1 MSKDIIKQSKKDP
14 KVGTG
19 KKPKGSSRR
28 LYTDE
33 NPKDTCKVK
42 FRTVSD
48 IRETFSSSCFKSK
61 SHARQSQIIN
71 LVHQRVR
78 AAYQNAKDPKVKK
91 RLKKAFDYAKKR
103 KEKSK
108 EKTKK
113 MNEKKASY
121 ENNIKDSNF
130 KLGYKIVAFDGE
142 NFLSLQN
149 PDKIYDIEIGD
160 NLSDKNGVFLGTTKD
175 FVIDY
180 YTELTD
186 FEDCLITCK
195 YNLKNLIKGNPEEE
209 GEVLV
214 RNCEVIGIK
223 LLSEDIKKESSKR
236 PSFFRKNFDYN
247 ERLKH
252 LHKNKAEDSDVT
264 EVTSK
269 FKNELDNEI
278 EISLKKVYDEND
290 VKNFWGIKV
299 KMEGPKTYIDETFTP
314 MELIELSNGIMEVM
328 QKDKAEKFELVN
340 SAKDYNSPREGK
352 KRWSTKYKKSINC
365 NNPKGFSQKQYCKRK
380 SRGGNYKKSRAKNIS
395 NIYKFCSSDKPYIQK
410 NASISSYT
418 RTFYANTNNKE
429 LVWHRDANDRDI
441 KVLAG
446 EGWSIQFENKLPI
459 KLSSGSK
466 VFIPKN
472 SWHRLVKSAGK
483 MKDLLI
489 EINEAY
495 YEESILENGEET
507 IIKIYPDSQ
516 ETESGIINVLSIQ
529 IDSPNGMFEYTFTPN
544 EARAISQGFKKILD
558 LDYSI

>member
-1 MSKDIIKQSKKDP
+1 MSDDIIKNSKKDP

-19 KKPKGSSRR
+19 KKPKGSGRR

-42 FRTVSD
+42 FRTVTD

-61 SHARQSQIIN
+61 THARQSQIIN

-78 AAYQNAKDPKVKK
+78 AAYENAKDPKVKK
-91 RLKKAFDYAKKR
+91 RLKKAYEYAKKR

-108 EKTKK
+108 EKTKR
-113 MNEKKASY
+113 MN
-121 ENNIKDSNF
+121 
-130 KLGYKIVAFDGE
+130 
-142 NFLSLQN
+142 
-149 PDKIYDIEIGD
+149 
-160 NLSDKNGVFLGTTKD
+160 
-175 FVIDY
+175 
-180 YTELTD
+180 
-186 FEDCLITCK
+186 
-195 YNLKNLIKGNPEEE
+195 
-209 GEVLV
+209 
-214 RNCEVIGIK
+214 
-223 LLSEDIKKESSKR
+223 KKESSSR
-236 PSFFRKNFDYN
+236 PPFFRTNFDYN

-252 LHKNKAEDSDVT
+252 LHKNKSDDSEVT

-290 VKNFWGIKV
+290 VKDFWGIKV

-314 MELIELSNGIMEVM
+314 MELLELSNGIMEVIE
-328 QKDKAEKFELVN
+328 KDKGEKFELDN
-340 SAKDYNSPREGK
+340 YAKDYNAPREGK

-380 SRGGNYKKSRAKNIS
+380 SRGGSYKKSRLKNIS
-395 NIYKFCSSDKPYIQK
+395 NIYKYCSSDKPYIQK
-410 NASISSYT
+410 NSSVSSYT
-418 RTFYANTNNKE
+418 RTFYANTSDQE

-459 KLSSGSK
+459 KLSAGSK

-472 SWHRLVKSAGK
+472 SWHRLVKTAGK

-495 YEESILENGEET
+495 YEESIVENGEET

-544 EARAISQGFKKILD
+544 EARAISEGFKKILD
-558 LDYSI
+558 LDYTI

>member
-1 MSKDIIKQSKKDP
+1 MSKDFIKESKKDP

-19 KKPKGSSRR
+19 KKPKGSKRR

-48 IRETFSSSCFKSK
+48 IRDTFSSSCFKSK

-78 AAYQNAKDPKVKK
+78 AAYQNAKDPEVKK
-91 RLKKAFDYAKKR
+91 RLKKAFEYAKKR

-121 ENNIKDSNF
+121 KNNKRESNF
-130 KLGYKIVAFDGE
+130 RLGYKIVAFDGE

-149 PDKIYDIEIGD
+149 PDKKYDIELGD
-160 NLSDKNGVFLGTTKD
+160 LLSDKGGVFLGTTKD
-175 FVIDY
+175 FVVDY
-180 YTELTD
+180 YAELTD

-195 YNLKNLIKGNPEEE
+195 YSLENLIKGVPEEE

-214 RNCEVIGIK
+214 RSCEVIGIEFIN
-223 LLSEDIKKESSKR
+223 EDIQKESSKK
-236 PSFFRKNFDYN
+236 PAFFRTNFDYN

-252 LHKNKAEDSDVT
+252 LHKNKIDDSEVT

-278 EISLKKVYDEND
+278 EISLEKVYCEND
-290 VKNFWGIKV
+290 IKNFWGIKV

-314 MELIELSNGIMEVM
+314 MELTELSNGIIEIIEE
-328 QKDKAEKFELVN
+328 DKGDSFELTN
-340 SAKDYNSPREGK
+340 SAKDYNSPREGS

-365 NNPKGFSQKQYCKRK
+365 NKPKGFSQKQYCKRK
-380 SRGGNYKKSRAKNIS
+380 SIGGKYKKSRLKNIS
-395 NIYKFCSSDKPYIQK
+395 NIYKFCSNDKPYIQK
-410 NASISSYT
+410 NNSTSSYT
-418 RTFYANTNNKE
+418 RRFYSNVDSSD
-429 LVWHRDANDRDI
+429 LVWHRDANDRNI
-441 KVLAG
+441 TVLDG
-446 EGWSIQFENKLPI
+446 HGWSIQFENKLPI

-472 SWHRLVKSAGK
+472 SWHRLIKSAGK

-489 EINEAY
+489 QINEAY
-495 YEESILENGEET
+495 YEKSIVENGQET
-507 IIKIYPDSQ
+507 IIKIYPDSE
-516 ETESGIINVLSIQ
+516 ETEGGIINVLSVE
-529 IDSPNGMFEYTFTPN
+529 IDSPNGFLEYTFTPS
-544 EARAISQGFKKILD
+544 EAKSICEGMQKILN
-558 LDYSI
+558 LGY

>member
-1 MSKDIIKQSKKDP
+1 MSKDFIKESKKDP

-19 KKPKGSSRR
+19 KKPKGSKRR

-48 IRETFSSSCFKSK
+48 IRDTFSSSCFKSK

-78 AAYQNAKDPKVKK
+78 AAYQNAKDPEVKK
-91 RLKKAFDYAKKR
+91 RLKKAFEYAKKR

-121 ENNIKDSNF
+121 KNNKRESSF
-130 KLGYKIVAFDGE
+130 RLGYKIVAFDGE

-149 PDKIYDIEIGD
+149 PDKKYDIELGD
-160 NLSDKNGVFLGTTKD
+160 LLSDKGGVFLGTTKD
-175 FVIDY
+175 FVVDY
-180 YTELTD
+180 YAELTD

-195 YNLKNLIKGNPEEE
+195 YSLENLIKGVPEEE

-214 RNCEVIGIK
+214 RSCEVIGIEFIN
-223 LLSEDIKKESSKR
+223 EDIQKESSKK
-236 PSFFRKNFDYN
+236 PAFFRTNFDYN

-252 LHKNKAEDSDVT
+252 LHKNKIDDSEVT

-278 EISLKKVYDEND
+278 EISLEKVYDEND
-290 VKNFWGIKV
+290 IKNFWGIKV

-314 MELIELSNGIMEVM
+314 MELTELSNGIIEIIEE
-328 QKDKAEKFELVN
+328 DKGDSFELTN
-340 SAKDYNSPREGK
+340 SAKDYNSPREGS

-365 NNPKGFSQKQYCKRK
+365 NKPKGFSQKQYCKRK
-380 SRGGNYKKSRAKNIS
+380 SIGGKYKKSRLKNIS
-395 NIYKFCSSDKPYIQK
+395 NIYKFCSNDKPYIQK
-410 NASISSYT
+410 NNSTSSYT
-418 RTFYANTNNKE
+418 RRFYSNVDSSD
-429 LVWHRDANDRDI
+429 LVWHRDANDRNI
-441 KVLAG
+441 TVLDG
-446 EGWSIQFENKLPI
+446 HGWSIQFENKLPI

-472 SWHRLVKSAGK
+472 SWHRLIKSAGK

-489 EINEAY
+489 QINEAY
-495 YEESILENGEET
+495 YEKSIVENGQET
-507 IIKIYPDSQ
+507 IIKIYPDSE
-516 ETESGIINVLSIQ
+516 ETEGGIINVLSVE
-529 IDSPNGMFEYTFTPN
+529 IDSPNGFLEYTFTPS
-544 EARAISQGFKKILD
+544 EAKSICEGMQKILN
-558 LDYSI
+558 LGY

>member
-1 MSKDIIKQSKKDP
+1 MSRDFIKESKKDP

-19 KKPKGSSRR
+19 KKPEGSDRR

-33 NPKDTCKVK
+33 NPEDTCKVK
-42 FRTVSD
+42 FRTVTD

-91 RLKKAFDYAKKR
+91 RLKKAFDYAKER

-108 EKTKK
+108 EKTKR
-113 MNEKKASY
+113 MNKKKASY
-121 ENNIKDSNF
+121 ENNIKDPNF
-130 KLGYKIVAFDGE
+130 KLGYKIVAFDGK

-149 PDKIYDIEIGD
+149 PEKKYNIDLGD

-175 FVIDY
+175 FVIGY

-186 FEDCLITCK
+186 FEDCLVTCK

-214 RNCEVIGIK
+214 RSCEVIAIK
-223 LLSEDIKKESSKR
+223 LLNEDIKKESSKV

-252 LHKNKAEDSDVT
+252 LRKNKAEDSDVT

-278 EISLKKVYDEND
+278 KISLKKVYDEND

-299 KMEGPKTYIDETFTP
+299 KMEGPETYIDETFTQ
-314 MELIELSNGIMEVM
+314 MELLELSNSIMEVLE
-328 QKDKAEKFELVN
+328 KDKEEKFELVN

-352 KRWSTKYKKSINC
+352 KRWSAKYKKSINC
-365 NNPKGFSQKQYCKRK
+365 NDPKGFSQKQYCKRK
-380 SRGGNYKKSRAKNIS
+380 SRGGDYKKSRAKNIS
-395 NIYKFCSSDKPYIQK
+395 NIYKFCSSDKPYVQK
-410 NASISSYT
+410 NATTCSYT
-418 RTFYANTNNKE
+418 RTFYANTNNEE
-429 LVWHRDANDRDI
+429 LVWHRDASDRDI

-446 EGWSIQFENKLPI
+446 EGWSIQFENNLPI

-472 SWHRLVKSAGK
+472 SWHRLIKSSGK

-489 EINEAY
+489 QINEAY
-495 YEESILENGEET
+495 YEKSIIENGQET
-507 IIKIYPDSQ
+507 VIKIYPDSE
-516 ETESGIINVLSIQ
+516 ETEGGIINVLSVE
-529 IDSPNGMFEYTFTPN
+529 IDSPDGFLEDTFTPG
-544 EARAISQGFKKILD
+544 EAKTICEGMQKILS
-558 LDYSI
+558 LGYKV

>member
-1 MSKDIIKQSKKDP
+1 MSKDFIKESKKDP

-19 KKPKGSSRR
+19 KKPKGSKRR

-48 IRETFSSSCFKSK
+48 IRDTFSSSCFKSK

-78 AAYQNAKDPKVKK
+78 AAYQNAKDPEVKK
-91 RLKKAFDYAKKR
+91 RLKKAFEYAKKR

-121 ENNIKDSNF
+121 KNNKRESNF
-130 KLGYKIVAFDGE
+130 RLGYKIVAFDGE

-149 PDKIYDIEIGD
+149 PDKKYDIELGD
-160 NLSDKNGVFLGTTKD
+160 LLSDKGGVFLGTTKD
-175 FVIDY
+175 FVVDY
-180 YTELTD
+180 YAELTD
-186 FEDCLITCK
+186 FKDCLITCK
-195 YNLKNLIKGNPEEE
+195 YSLENLIKGVPEEE

-214 RNCEVIGIK
+214 RSCEVIGIEFIN
-223 LLSEDIKKESSKR
+223 EDIQKESSKK
-236 PSFFRKNFDYN
+236 PAFFRTNFDYN

-252 LHKNKAEDSDVT
+252 LHKNKIDDSEVT

-278 EISLKKVYDEND
+278 EISLEKVYDEND
-290 VKNFWGIKV
+290 IKNFWGIKV

-314 MELIELSNGIMEVM
+314 MELIELSNGIIEIIEE
-328 QKDKAEKFELVN
+328 DKGDSFELAN
-340 SAKDYNSPREGK
+340 SAKDYNSPREGS

-365 NNPKGFSQKQYCKRK
+365 NRPKGFSQKQYCKRK
-380 SRGGNYKKSRAKNIS
+380 SIGGKYKKSRLKNIS
-395 NIYKFCSSDKPYIQK
+395 NIYKFCSNDKPYIQK
-410 NASISSYT
+410 NNSTSSYT
-418 RTFYANTNNKE
+418 RRFYSNVDSSD
-429 LVWHRDANDRDI
+429 LVWHRDANDRNI
-441 KVLAG
+441 TVLDG
-446 EGWSIQFENKLPI
+446 HGWSIQFENKLPI

-472 SWHRLVKSAGK
+472 SWHRLIKSAGK

-489 EINEAY
+489 QINEAY
-495 YEESILENGEET
+495 YEKSIVENGQET
-507 IIKIYPDSQ
+507 IIKIYPDSE
-516 ETESGIINVLSIQ
+516 ETEGGIINVLSVE
-529 IDSPNGMFEYTFTPN
+529 IDSPNGFLEYTFTPS
-544 EARAISQGFKKILD
+544 EAKSICEGMQKILN
-558 LDYSI
+558 LGY